1 MREITMYCSGRDQD
15 VRVVLTDSPM
25 GDTQATIFDMEVVC
39 LEIGESCT
47 GALCPVCALPPTAI
61 DAKLAK
67 LGLRPEVHKKLLA
80 HCDGCDRDTVLV
92 MSSGGYVS
100 CTECH
105 TTRQWTAA

>member
-15 VRVVLTDSPM
+15 VRVILTDVPNHD
-25 GDTQATIFDMEVVC
+25 GQATIFDMDVVC

-47 GALCPVCALPPTAI
+47 GALCPVCALPPVAI

-67 LGLRPEVHKKLLA
+67 LGLRPEVHKKMMLQ
-80 HCDGCDRDTVLV
+80 CDGCDRETEHV

-100 CTECH
+100 CTECK
-105 TTRQWTAA
+105 TTRRWTVA